1 MANTNVHINNIL
13 KNGFTL
19 VKGVINTNE
28 CDNIKK
34 ISQDLYKKYKK
45 KIKIKNPLE
54 ETIYNLHNKDKI
66 FLKYIDFDKTYKIIK
81 KLLSMGAYANNSDP
95 IIRQTAIRN
104 PKIGHA
110 QQLHNDTRII
120 GCNFPLIIQVI
131 YRLDDFTKLNG
142 ATRIVPKS
150 HLKDEY
156 AKSNKKYKNEKII
169 TGQKGDAI
177 ILDASIWHGS
187 AKKTVKNDRWGMIYS
202 YCRWFLKASFDHNK
216 NTPIKFYKRLSLEQR
231 KILGFNFNPPKDE
244 FCRSS
249 GRSKKPERP
258 EKYNLPN

>member
-1 MANTNVHINNIL
+1 MANTNMHINNIL

-19 VKGVINTNE
+19 IKGVINRDE

-54 ETIYNLHNKDKI
+54 EAIYNLHNKDKI
-66 FLKYIDFDKTYKIIK
+66 FLKYIDYDKTYKVVK
-81 KLLSMGAYANNSDP
+81 KLLSTGAYANNSDP

-104 PKIGHA
+104 PIIGHA

-120 GCNFPLIIQVI
+120 GCKFPLIIQVI
-131 YRLDDFTKLNG
+131 YMLDDFTKLNG

-156 AKSNKKYKNEKII
+156 AKSNKKYNNEKII

-187 AKKTVKNDRWGMIYS
+187 AKKTIKNDRWGMIYS

-216 NTPIKFYKRLSLEQR
+216 NTPIKFYKKLSLEQR

-249 GRSKKPERP
+249 GRSKKPETP